1 MIFAFLSRYETC
13 LSISVNISCNFQ
25 ICKYDEI
32 TTSLLSSF
40 YFIYKIEQLKIFT
53 RKISKMLE
61 EINTVIGLKSL
72 NCAIL
77 FKDSHTAR
85 HTFNFSH
92 FLPIEK

>member
-40 YFIYKIEQLKIFT
+40 YFIYNVEHSILIFLTKKIIEFFIFYFFYTSILRGCLKKNYSNI
-53 RKISKMLE
+53 RG
-61 EINTVIGLKSL
+61 N
-72 NCAIL
+72 
-77 FKDSHTAR
+77 
-85 HTFNFSH
+85 
-92 FLPIEK
+92 